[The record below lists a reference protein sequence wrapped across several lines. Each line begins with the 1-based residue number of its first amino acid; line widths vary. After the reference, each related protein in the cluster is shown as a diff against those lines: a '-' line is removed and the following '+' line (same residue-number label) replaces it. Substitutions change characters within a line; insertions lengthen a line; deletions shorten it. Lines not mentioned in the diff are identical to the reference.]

1 MSGFGDERALL
12 LYSEGPFCARKRPRR
27 RHIVIDPPV
36 IKVAPL
42 LVRLRSVLPGNG
54 REVGSLPGPVDF
66 GKAGGVVKELLTT
79 PK

>member
-1 MSGFGDERALL
+1 
-12 LYSEGPFCARKRPRR
+12 
-27 RHIVIDPPV
+27 
-36 IKVAPL
+36 L